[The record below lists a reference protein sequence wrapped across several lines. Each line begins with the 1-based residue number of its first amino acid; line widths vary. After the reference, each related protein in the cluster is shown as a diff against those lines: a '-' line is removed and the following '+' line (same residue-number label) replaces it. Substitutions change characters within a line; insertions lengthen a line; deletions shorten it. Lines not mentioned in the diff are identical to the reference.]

1 MASTSRSPSVLPP
14 CTACRYALPAQYDQ
28 MRRGMAR
35 LWEAQQPV
43 VEAARQELEVG
54 GPRVAG
60 WLAAWQLPCG
70 QQQLVI

>member
-1 MASTSRSPSVLPP
+1 
-14 CTACRYALPAQYDQ
+14 

-54 GPRVAG
+54 GPGVAG
-60 WLAAWQLPCG
+60 WLAGWQLPCG